1 MTRPAAATPPD
12 TQPRA
17 WHAMSVHEAIGELD
31 SHHNGLSADEAA
43 RRLESYGPNRLPEA
57 PPRHPVV
64 RFLLQ
69 FHNVLIYVLLAAA
82 VLTAAIGHF
91 MDSAVILAVVVI
103 NAIVGFIQEGRAEQ
117 AMDAIRAMLA
127 PKALVMRDG
136 HRVTIDAAGLVPGDV
151 VVLEPGDRVPADLRL
166 LHAKSVEVDEAPL
179 TGESLP
185 VAKSTTPV
193 APETLVAERADMAY
207 FGTLLT
213 RGTASGL
220 VVATGEVTE
229 IGRIGHLVGSVGRIT
244 TPLLRQM
251 DRFARWLTLIILIA
265 SAAIF
270 AFGVLVRGYDVGEL
284 FLAVVGL
291 AVAAIPEGLPAI
303 LTITMAIGVERMA
316 HRNAIVR
323 HLPAVETL
331 GSVTVICSD
340 KTGTLTRNEMTV
352 ETVAAAGTVF
362 DVEGSGYLPEG
373 GIQDRDGADGVE
385 ARLARLRELARGA
398 CLCSDARV
406 HHQDGAWRVEGDPM
420 EGALVVL
427 AHKAGI
433 EPDGECELLPR
444 IDTLP
449 FETTRRMMATLHR
462 VDGNGVIYAKGA
474 PEVLLELCDR
484 QADAGGESE
493 LDIAWWHDRLEDMA
507 ADGQRVLAV
516 AFRRTAPDKAEVTD
530 ADLEAGLTMLGL
542 VGIAD
547 APREEAIEAV
557 RLCREAGIRVK
568 MITGDHGATARAI
581 AARFGMATDR
591 VLTGRDFETLDVPS
605 LAGTAREVDVFA
617 RTSPEHKLRL
627 VEALQASGHVVAMT
641 GDGVNDAPALKRA
654 DVGVAM
660 GIKGSEAAK
669 EAAQIVLAD
678 DNFASIAHAVEEGR
692 TVYEN
697 LKKSIVF
704 ILPTNGGQAMI
715 VIGAILLGLALPV
728 TPLQILWVNM
738 VTTVTLALAF
748 AFEPGE
754 PGAMARPPRRPDS
767 PILSPFL
774 VWRIVLVSVLMTA
787 AVAGLFFMAVADD
800 GGGLDRARTVAVN
813 TIVVCEALYL
823 FNTRRLVEPSWGWR
837 TFTGSVPAVVAV
849 ALVAL
854 LQVAFT
860 YLPPLQAVFATVPLG
875 ATDWLWIVGA
885 AVAMFIVVEAEK
897 AVTRL
902 RRGADEAWQP
912 VSGGR

>member
-1 MTRPAAATPPD
+1 MTTPAAAKFPD
-12 TQPRA
+12 REPRA
-17 WHAMSVHEAIGELD
+17 WHAMSVHEVIAALD
-31 SHHNGLSADEAA
+31 AHHNGLSAEEAA
-43 RRLESYGPNRLPEA
+43 RRLRIHGPNRLPEM
-57 PPRHPVV
+57 PPRHPVI

-69 FHNVLIYVLLAAA
+69 FHSVLIYVLLAAA
-82 VLTAAIGHF
+82 VVTAAIGHVV
-91 MDSAVILAVVVI
+91 DSAVILAVVVI
-103 NAIVGFIQEGRAEQ
+103 NAIVGFVQEGRAEQ
-117 AMDAIRAMLA
+117 AMGAIRAMLA
-127 PKALVMRDG
+127 PKALVLRDG
-136 HRVTIDAAGLVPGDV
+136 HRMTVDAADLVPGDV
-151 VVLEPGDRVPADLRL
+151 VVLEAGDRVPADLRL

-185 VAKSTTPV
+185 VAKSTAEVP
-193 APETLVAERADMAY
+193 PETLLADRTDMAY

-220 VVATGEVTE
+220 VVATGEATE

-251 DRFARWLTLIILIA
+251 DRFAHWLTFTILA
-265 SAAIF
+265 VSAAIF

-352 ETVAAAGTVF
+352 ETVAVAGTVF

-373 GIQDRDGADGVE
+373 DIRDRDGAAGAE
-385 ARLARLRELARGA
+385 ARRARLRELVRGA
-398 CLCSDARV
+398 CLCSDAQLR
-406 HHQDGAWRVEGDPM
+406 QAGGGWRVEGDPM

-433 EPDGECELLPR
+433 EPARDCAPLPR

-462 VDGNGVIYAKGA
+462 DDSGGVIYAKGA
-474 PEVLLELCDR
+474 PEVLLGLCDR
-484 QADAGGESE
+484 QADPAGESD
-493 LDIAWWHDRLEDMA
+493 LDIAWWHDRLEEMA
-507 ADGQRVLAV
+507 AEGQRVLAV
-516 AFRRTAPDKAEVTD
+516 AFRRTAPDKAEITD

-542 VGIAD
+542 LGIAD
-547 APREEAIEAV
+547 PPREEAIEAV
-557 RLCREAGIRVK
+557 RRCRAAGIRVK

-581 AARFGMATDR
+581 AVRFGMAADR
-591 VLTGRDFETLDVPS
+591 VVTGRDFETLDLPA
-605 LAGTAREVDVFA
+605 LARMAREVDVFA
-617 RTSPEHKLRL
+617 RTAPEHKLRL
-627 VEALQASGHVVAMT
+627 VEALQSCGEVVAMT

-660 GIKGSEAAK
+660 GIKGSEAAR

-692 TVYEN
+692 TVYQN
-697 LKKSIVF
+697 LKKAIVF
-704 ILPTNGGQAMI
+704 ILPTNGGQALI

-748 AFEPGE
+748 AFEPAE
-754 PGAMARPPRRPDS
+754 PGTMARPPRRPDA

-774 VWRIVLVSVLMTA
+774 IWRIVLVSLLMTA
-787 AVAGLFFMAVADD
+787 AAAGLFAMAADED
-800 GGGLDRARTVAVN
+800 GSLDRARTLAVN
-813 TIVVCEALYL
+813 AIVACEALYL
-823 FNTRRLVEPSWGWR
+823 FNTRQLVAPSLTWR

-854 LQVAFT
+854 LQIAFT
-860 YLPPLQAVFATVPLG
+860 YLPPLQTVFATVPLDI
-875 ATDWLWIVGA
+875 ADWLWIGA
-885 AVAMFIVVEAEK
+885 AAAAMFLIVEAEK
-897 AVTRL
+897 AVA
-902 RRGADEAWQP
+902 RRRRA
-912 VSGGR
+912 